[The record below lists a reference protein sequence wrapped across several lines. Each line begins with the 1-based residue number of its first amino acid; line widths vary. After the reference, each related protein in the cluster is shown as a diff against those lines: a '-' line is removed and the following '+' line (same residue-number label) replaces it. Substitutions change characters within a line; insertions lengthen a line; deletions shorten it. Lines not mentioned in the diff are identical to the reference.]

1 MITLVTGPLYSGK
14 STALLSLLFGEQ
26 SAGGVVQRKLTR
38 ESDGFVVGY
47 DLVSLRDSSVIPFAR
62 SLESVP
68 ADWDGGPQLGRFS
81 FSVSGTAS
89 AIACIRRDLAD
100 GCHPVAIDEI
110 GRLELMGEGLAPV
123 LDQLKATKAI
133 LVVRDCFMTA
143 IMERLD
149 ILPADCRIITCVS
162 SERRDTIPYSHN
174 STQTFC
180 SERSL
185 V

>member
-1 MITLVTGPLYSGK
+1 MITIVTGPVNSGK
-14 STALLSLLFGEQ
+14 STTLVSLLFEEQ
-26 SAGGVVQRKLTR
+26 SSGGFVQRKLTR
-38 ESDGFVVGY
+38 ETDGFVTGY
-47 DLVSLRDSSVIPFAR
+47 DLLCLRDSSVIPFAR
-62 SLESVP
+62 ALDDLPS
-68 ADWDGGPQLGRFS
+68 DWDGGPQLGRFS

-110 GRLELMGEGLAPV
+110 GRLELMGDGLAPV
-123 LDQLKATKAI
+123 LDQLKTTKAI
-133 LVVRDCFMTA
+133 LVVRDCFLTA
-143 IMERLD
+143 IMERLN
-149 ILPADCRIITCVS
+149 ILPAGCRIITCVS